1 MTRLFSHGCWL
12 FDDVMIRVVM
22 VVVMVVWI
30 VPIWLACTRHADDA
44 HAHASRTAAGVS
56 EPLHPRGA
64 VPVVRVPVV
73 GRDLAQVRRSV

>member
-1 MTRLFSHGCWL
+1 MARLCPYGWL
-12 FDDVMIRVVM
+12 VDDVMIRVVM
-22 VVVMVVWI
+22 VVVVVWI
-30 VPIWLACTRHADDA
+30 VPIRLACTRHADDA

>member
-1 MTRLFSHGCWL
+1 MARLFSHGCWL
-12 FDDVMIRVVM
+12 VDDVMIRVVM
-22 VVVMVVWI
+22 VMVVVWI
-30 VPIWLACTRHADDA
+30 VPIRLACTRHADDA

>member
-1 MTRLFSHGCWL
+1 MARLFLHGCWL
-12 FDDVMIRVVM
+12 VDDVMIRVVM
-22 VVVMVVWI
+22 VVVVVWI
-30 VPIWLACTRHADDA
+30 VPIRLACTRHADDA

-64 VPVVRVPVV
+64 VPVVRVPFV

>member
-1 MTRLFSHGCWL
+1 MARLFLHGCWL
-12 FDDVMIRVVM
+12 VDDVMIRVVM
-22 VVVMVVWI
+22 VVVVVWI
-30 VPIWLACTRHADDA
+30 VPIRLACTRHADDA